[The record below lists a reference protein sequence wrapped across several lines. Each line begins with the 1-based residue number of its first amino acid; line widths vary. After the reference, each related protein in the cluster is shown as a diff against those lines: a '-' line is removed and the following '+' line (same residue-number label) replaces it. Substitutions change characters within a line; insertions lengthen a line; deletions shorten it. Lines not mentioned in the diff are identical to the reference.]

1 MRCWSCAS
9 SGGGGT
15 AGGNHRTDST
25 HGLARVRSLSKLEGV
40 GETVRAVL
48 RDLARLDADWLA
60 PQIGAEWLERYGH
73 RVENYRLPKAE
84 SQRRA
89 LAEQIGADGWHLLRA
104 LEQAGTPAQVQQVW
118 QQYYELREGQAH
130 WRAGPQA
137 EEEGVICAPY
147 DPQARSGKK
156 RDTGWLGDK
165 VHLTEPCQTPPVQ
178 AAAGAEKRAAPRV
191 LVQGETRLSEGQDV
205 EVMATIQ
212 HELAQ
217 AHLLPDE
224 QGVDSGS
231 IEAALLVSSQGDYGI
246 RRLRPV

>member
-1 MRCWSCAS
+1 V
-9 SGGGGT
+9 
-15 AGGNHRTDST
+15 
-25 HGLARVRSLSKLEGV
+25 LARVRSLSNLECV
-40 GETVRAVL
+40 GETLRAAL
-48 RDLARLDADWLA
+48 NDLARLDADWLA
-60 PQIGAEWLERYGH
+60 RQISPDWLPRYGH
-73 RVENYRLPKAE
+73 RVENYRLPKPE

-89 LAEQIGADGWHLLRA
+89 LAEQIGADGLALLRA
-104 LEQAGTPAQVQQVW
+104 LEQAGTPAELQELQSVQLLRQVW